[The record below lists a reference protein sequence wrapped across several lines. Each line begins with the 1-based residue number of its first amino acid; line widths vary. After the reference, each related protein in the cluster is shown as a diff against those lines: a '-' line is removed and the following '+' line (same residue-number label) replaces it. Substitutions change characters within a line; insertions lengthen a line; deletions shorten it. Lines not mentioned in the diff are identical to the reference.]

1 MLMKKTG
8 YCFVFCFAILYS
20 NAQPVTV
27 NEINRVN
34 PPGLALAPLRFLASD
49 ELMGRAT
56 TRPEIH
62 IAARYISEQFRSFGL
77 KEMAGTQ
84 DYVQSFKLRMISP
97 STNGSLVVGNKTYH
111 MGSDLLQVRGTGVQ
125 LVAPVVFAG
134 FGTSADLSGLD
145 VKDKIVVVNMGES
158 DSTTVREANRFRE
171 AKQKLLKEKG
181 ALALVERYWQPDS
194 EWELP
199 KHAYSS
205 QRAFASPDSLL
216 PVFIIHDPA
225 GEFLVSVKSAATCT
239 INSAGSNLIEVPA
252 KNVMG
257 WVEGTDPLLR
267 NQFLVLSAHYDHV
280 GVAPVAKME
289 EGKLDSIYNGARDN
303 AVGVTAVINAAR
315 FFALHPAKRSIL
327 FIAFTGEEMGL
338 LGSKYFASHPTI
350 GLEKIIYNLNIDNG
364 GVNDTSLINVIGLG
378 RTTADDDIK
387 KACLAYGFTLRG
399 DPAPEMNL
407 FDRSDNVSLA
417 AKGVP
422 APTYGMGVK
431 KVDESIM
438 RYYHQLGDEIGN
450 LDLGYIVKYMNSFI
464 LAASY
469 IADNPAQ
476 PHWKSGDK
484 YEAAWKKLYSNPNQ

>member
-1 MLMKKTG
+1 
-8 YCFVFCFAILYS
+8 
-20 NAQPVTV
+20 
-27 NEINRVN
+27 
-34 PPGLALAPLRFLASD
+34 
-49 ELMGRAT
+49 
-56 TRPEIH
+56 
-62 IAARYISEQFRSFGL
+62 
-77 KEMAGTQ
+77 
-84 DYVQSFKLRMISP
+84 
-97 STNGSLVVGNKTYH
+97 
-111 MGSDLLQVRGTGVQ
+111 
-125 LVAPVVFAG
+125 
-134 FGTSADLSGLD
+134 
-145 VKDKIVVVNMGES
+145 MGES
-158 DSTTVREANRFRE
+158 DSTTVRGANRFRE

-181 ALALVERYWQPDS
+181 TLALVERYWQPDS

-225 GEFLVSVKSAATCT
+225 GGLLVAVKTATTCT
-239 INSAGSNLIEVPA
+239 INSAGTNLIEVPA
-252 KNVMG
+252 ENVMG

-267 NQFLVLSAHYDHV
+267 NQFIVLSAHYDHV
-280 GVAPVAKME
+280 GVASVPKME

-327 FIAFTGEEMGL
+327 FIAFTGEELGL

-350 GLEKIIYNLNIDNG
+350 GLEKIVFNLNIDNG

-438 RYYHQLGDEIGN
+438 KYYHQLGDEIGN
-450 LDLGYIVKYMNSFI
+450 LDLAYIVKYMNSFI
-464 LAASY
+464 LAARY

-484 YEAAWKKLYSNPNQ
+484 YEAAWKELYSKPN